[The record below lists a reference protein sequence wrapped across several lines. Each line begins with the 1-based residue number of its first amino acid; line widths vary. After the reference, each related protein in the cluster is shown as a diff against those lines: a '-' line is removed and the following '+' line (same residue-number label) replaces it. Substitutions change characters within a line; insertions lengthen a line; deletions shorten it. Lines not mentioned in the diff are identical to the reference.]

1 MERELKKLQGD
12 YAVLR
17 DKFSLISSV
26 LCSKKVETKTG
37 EYLKSFQKLLNE
49 DFAEKFSAKEDTMT
63 SDAMALLKL
72 QEVEKELTEIVKRT
86 SKDVNIFNINN
97 VDTLQ
102 EVIEY
107 CDIH

>member
-1 MERELKKLQGD
+1 MERDLKKLQGD

-72 QEVEKELTEIVKRT
+72 QEVEKELTEIVNFPMLSTK
-86 SKDVNIFNINN
+86 NIVAVAGGFSSGK
-97 VDTLQ
+97 
-102 EVIEY
+102 
-107 CDIH
+107 